1 MATMTKEQAQKLTAK
16 MSNNWIFDAYYF
28 LTHSGEKTAAKDIQI
43 DDSRKIKAQIYFT
56 DRYDWKTN
64 ETNIMM
70 KINISLFT
78 DGVSYGLGV
87 THTIAE
93 NLPKKLFSAIQ
104 KETANWTDEK
114 ILEIA
119 QSHYKQLSDGII
131 LDENGAR
138 VHEF

>member
-1 MATMTKEQAQKLTAK
+1 MPKMTREQAEKMTAK
-16 MSNNWIFDAYYF
+16 MSNSWMFDAYYF
-28 LTHSGEKTAAKDIQI
+28 LTHSGEKTARKDIPLN
-43 DDSRKIKAQIYFT
+43 DGSKIEARIYFT
-56 DRYDWKTN
+56 DRYDWRTN
-64 ETNIMM
+64 ETNIIM

-104 KETANWTDEK
+104 AETANWTDEK

-131 LDENGAR
+131 IDDNGAR
-138 VHEF
+138 IHEF